1 MGLKS
6 IWTKV
11 YQTLAS
17 VRTGIFLIIV
27 VGVFSAIGTVILQR
41 PTSEPEDLQRAYS
54 PETLMWL
61 DRLGL
66 TDIFHS
72 WWFLGLLCS
81 FCVCLIFVSL
91 DRWPNSWKVYTKP
104 VRFVEPNLRVSL
116 PQTVKIAVKE
126 EADGLSAAER
136 VLSRFGYKPQRVTEN
151 GATGLFAE
159 KQRFSVLAVYLV
171 HLSLICIFAGYIVDG
186 IVGFRGNI
194 SVPEGQALGQISVRD
209 NKPGEPDKKTLP
221 FLIRCDGAGEETYAD
236 GSPKK
241 WWSKL
246 TLIEN
251 GQEVASKTIVVNDPL
266 VYKGIRIYQSSMG
279 QSSTPKTLT
288 FAAIPTAGGD
298 AASVEVP
305 MGGKALL
312 ADGESLSVLR
322 WVPDYYVQDNE
333 VYKKSDDPENPAVQ
347 LGLTNA
353 KGETKKLWILYS
365 KMNSTKGQDAP
376 YEFALKGA
384 TWAQFTGLE
393 VSHHPGQFGV
403 WIGVVLMAI
412 GLVIAFYTQHSR
424 IWAAVAEDG
433 QGGKLLWVGGTT
445 NKNRDRFQA
454 KFEQIKAALREQ
466 LGGPAAVDLNRKT
479 EAKTLTKA

>member
-41 PTSEPEDLQRAYS
+41 PATEPDEIQRAYS
-54 PETLMWL
+54 PETLIWL

-66 TDIFHS
+66 TDIFHT
-72 WWFLGLLCS
+72 WWFLLLLCS
-81 FCVCLIFVSL
+81 FCVCLLFVSL
-91 DRWPNSWKVYTKP
+91 DRWPNAWKVYSKP
-104 VRFVEPNLRVSL
+104 VRYMEPNLRVSL
-116 PQTVKIAVKE
+116 PQTVKLAVKD
-126 EADGLSAAER
+126 EAGALSAAEG

-151 GATGLFAE
+151 GVTALFAE
-159 KQRFSVLAVYLV
+159 KQRFSVFAVYLV
-171 HLSLICIFAGYIVDG
+171 HLSLLCIFAGYIVDG
-186 IVGFRGNI
+186 FVGYRGNI
-194 SVPEGQALGQISVRD
+194 NVPEGQALGQISLRD
-209 NKPGEPDKKTLP
+209 NKPGQSNKKTLP

-246 TLIEN
+246 TLIED
-251 GQEVASKTIVVNDPL
+251 GKEVASKTIVVNDPM
-266 VYKGIRIYQSSMG
+266 VYKGLRIYQSSMG
-279 QSSTPKTLT
+279 QSSTPKVLT
-288 FAAIPTAGGD
+288 FAATPTAGGETVL
-298 AASVEVP
+298 VEVP
-305 MGGKALL
+305 MDGKALL

-376 YEFALKGA
+376 YEFAIKNA

-424 IWAAVAEDG
+424 IWAAIAEDG
-433 QGGKLLWVGGTT
+433 KGGKFLWVGGTT
-445 NKNRDRFQA
+445 NKNRDRFHT
-454 KFEQIKAALREQ
+454 KFEQIKTALQEQ
-466 LGGPAAVDLNRKT
+466 LGGPAAAHTNRKT
-479 EAKTLTKA
+479 EDETLTKA